1 MSSDAPKSLHA
12 SDPDLNLSLDTTA
25 STSSPHATRRSDSHI
40 VRTLPRDMEQHERE
54 EDIGQGPSTSALGQ
68 FSFAP
73 TTRTTVVTTTTTTTT
88 AFPPLIF
95 RPPLATKDLDTRLYP
110 LAASPTPAALR
121 NLKFNI
127 GDQSIIFNEPE
138 DTAGT
143 ACQVCSIPSFPR
155 TYFSSAPPL
164 CSHDS
169 SYENR
174 TKHYSPPTVSFVQS
188 TPSAPRIMKLLDV

>member
-1 MSSDAPKSLHA
+1 MSSDAPKPLHA
-12 SDPDLNLSLDTTA
+12 SDPDLNLTLDTTA
-25 STSSPHATRRSDSHI
+25 PTSSPHATRRSDSHLI
-40 VRTLPRDMEQHERE
+40 RTLSRDMDHQHEREE
-54 EDIGQGPSTSALGQ
+54 EDIGQGPTTSALGQ

-138 DTAGT
+138 DTAAT
-143 ACQVCSIPSFPR
+143 ACQVCFLCFFSYRFPVPTSRQPRLCAHMIPAPR
-155 TYFSSAPPL
+155 T
-164 CSHDS
+164 
-169 SYENR
+169 E
-174 TKHYSPPTVSFVQS
+174 
-188 TPSAPRIMKLLDV
+188 